1 MYKKRG
7 QVTIFIIVG
16 IILMFSVAL
25 FLYFRNISLPH
36 EETEAVP
43 AAYAPVHN
51 YVRTCVDALSQR
63 AITLIGIQGGYL
75 ELPPKIADNPDSYL
89 PIIPNSDVRLPY
101 WYYQGEARAPSLQ
114 DMQRDI
120 GNYVSK
126 NLLGCLQNFTPLLQ
140 RFSITPLG
148 DITSLATIGEDDV
161 TVQTTYPLS
170 ISPLGGGAAG
180 GGAEGGE
187 NLTLSRFMA
196 RVPVRLKRMHDLAL
210 EILRAENQGL
220 FLENATIDLMA
231 LGPGGPPDGIPF
243 SDMEFRCGTLK
254 WSKARVEQNVKE
266 RLFYNLP
273 RITFSGTEFDPP
285 QDLYAANN
293 LNLKMVGADE
303 DAYAGLRAGVYY
315 SPSWDFLMN
324 VRPSRGDAMSADFG
338 KGNEKYLSYLCVN
351 IYHFTYDIEYPV
363 QVMLRDEAA
372 FDGTGYDF
380 SFATPVMI
388 KQNEGNRANIGFN
401 IFETPE
407 GNDQGYCDQVADTE
421 TIIYAKDA
429 ATFEDLKDINLSFT
443 CVGAFACPLGKTQ
456 SDGQVY
462 RLRAK
467 LPSFCTPGALE
478 AEGAGYITTE
488 QDVANVQTMTI
499 MLTPKHPFTF
509 TIMKRELAGETETF
523 GAPKPLD
530 EDEEVFLSLTTDAF
544 PDFVQYKKLPLD
556 EKSAAEDS
564 GAEDSGDRIE
574 LADGD
579 VTYHL
584 DLLVVDKDNNLL
596 GGYRGNWTPTLLEM
610 DGHSRVTLYVME
622 ERPPAESDEAQA
634 QLFLQLEDPKLQ
646 EQLTPAF
653 N

>member
-7 QVTIFIIVG
+7 QVTVFIIVG

-36 EETEAVP
+36 EEAEVVP
-43 AAYAPVHN
+43 AAYAPVHT

-75 ELPPKIADNPDSYL
+75 ELPPKIANDPDSYL
-89 PIIPNSDVRLPY
+89 TIIPNSDVRLPY
-101 WYYQGEARAPSLQ
+101 WYHRGEARAPSLQ

-120 GNYVSK
+120 GNYVSR

-170 ISPLGGGAAG
+170 VSLLGGAAE

-187 NLTLSRFMA
+187 NLTLSRFMV

-231 LGPGGPPDGIPF
+231 LGPGDPPDGIPF
-243 SDMEFRCGTLK
+243 SDMEFRCGALK
-254 WSKARVEQNVKE
+254 WSKARVEQNIKE

-293 LNLKMVGADE
+293 LNLKMAGDNE

-338 KGNEKYLSYLCVN
+338 KGNQKYLSYICVN

-429 ATFEDLKDINLSFT
+429 ATFEDLKDINVSFT
-443 CVGAFACPLGKTQ
+443 CVGAFACPLGKTR

-467 LPSFCTPGALE
+467 LPTFCTPGALE
-478 AEGAGYITTE
+478 AEGAGYITAE
-488 QDVANVQTMTI
+488 QDVANTQTMTV
-499 MLTPKHPFTF
+499 MLTLKHPFTF
-509 TIMKRELAGETETF
+509 TVMKKELTGETF
-523 GAPKPLD
+523 GAPKQLD
-530 EDEEVFLSLTTDAF
+530 EDEEALLSLTTDAF

-556 EKSAAEDS
+556 TEVEVSQEDYQLDLAE
-564 GAEDSGDRIE
+564 GE
-574 LADGD
+574 

-584 DLLVVDKDNNLL
+584 DLLVVDKENNLL
-596 GGYRGNWTPTLLEM
+596 GGYRGNWTPALSEM
-610 DGHSRVTLYVME
+610 EGHGRVTLYAME
-622 ERPPAESDEAQA
+622 KRPSAEDEAEQA
-634 QLFLQLEDPKLQ
+634 QLFLQFGDPKLQ
-646 EQLTPAF
+646 EQLIPTF
-653 N
+653 S